1 MEDDRACIELEKVNE
16 TLEKERSLVLQTQ
29 ENYNTLKAK
38 FLELT
43 ETTQKQ
49 IDDLQKK
56 LSEKDEHLDS
66 VLHTS
71 EALKTENGILR
82 EQVRQ
87 LELSLEE
94 AGRVAKS
101 REEQMKKD
109 FEEQIEKLV
118 ESISTDNNEKTC
130 LNCKVMNDDE
140 ILKQN
145 EHIQSLLAE
154 VRRVQCA
161 ADETVLALRTELR
174 EERERGIDLETT
186 ARSELNR
193 RMKQDMEKEIAWLS
207 KEENFRTMLMQRTA
221 SFEQKT
227 AEFEREAE
235 EKDELISDLRRQ
247 VDKLT
252 DAQQQSITENSVK
265 IEDEEKRR
273 LKEDLKAKS
282 NPSTQSTKT
291 FTLLKLFQTLSIAS
305 KQNDEVNKAIIEEL
319 KKDRNKL
326 EITIAELKNNAQ
338 AYPSKTAEL
347 NRLNRLLEEKDE
359 KLNAS
364 RRSYRHL
371 LRKVETSL
379 IHLEKQQQQTKRKLE
394 ESFVAY

>member
-16 TLEKERSLVLQTQ
+16 TLEKERSLVLRTQ

-118 ESISTDNNEKTC
+118 ESIST
-130 LNCKVMNDDE
+130 
-140 ILKQN
+140 
-145 EHIQSLLAE
+145 
-154 VRRVQCA
+154 
-161 ADETVLALRTELR
+161 
-174 EERERGIDLETT
+174 
-186 ARSELNR
+186 
-193 RMKQDMEKEIAWLS
+193 
-207 KEENFRTMLMQRTA
+207 
-221 SFEQKT
+221 
-227 AEFEREAE
+227 
-235 EKDELISDLRRQ
+235 
-247 VDKLT
+247 
-252 DAQQQSITENSVK
+252 
-265 IEDEEKRR
+265 
-273 LKEDLKAKS
+273 
-282 NPSTQSTKT
+282 
-291 FTLLKLFQTLSIAS
+291 
-305 KQNDEVNKAIIEEL
+305 
-319 KKDRNKL
+319 
-326 EITIAELKNNAQ
+326 
-338 AYPSKTAEL
+338 
-347 NRLNRLLEEKDE
+347 
-359 KLNAS
+359 
-364 RRSYRHL
+364 
-371 LRKVETSL
+371 
-379 IHLEKQQQQTKRKLE
+379 
-394 ESFVAY
+394 

>member
-1 MEDDRACIELEKVNE
+1 MSNPR
-16 TLEKERSLVLQTQ
+16 
-29 ENYNTLKAK
+29 
-38 FLELT
+38 
-43 ETTQKQ
+43 
-49 IDDLQKK
+49 
-56 LSEKDEHLDS
+56 
-66 VLHTS
+66 
-71 EALKTENGILR
+71 
-82 EQVRQ
+82 
-87 LELSLEE
+87 
-94 AGRVAKS
+94 
-101 REEQMKKD
+101 
-109 FEEQIEKLV
+109 
-118 ESISTDNNEKTC
+118 DNNEKTC
-130 LNCKVMNDDE
+130 LNCKVMDDDE

-174 EERERGIDLETT
+174 EERERRIDLETT
-186 ARSELNR
+186 ARRIRADVDVARKQVATKQNELFAVRSELNR

-227 AEFEREAE
+227 AEFEREAV

-273 LKEDLKAKS
+273 LKEDLK
-282 NPSTQSTKT
+282 
-291 FTLLKLFQTLSIAS
+291 TLSIAS

-347 NRLNRLLEEKDE
+347 NRLKRLLEEKDE